1 MAHNRHFG
9 WKYSH
14 FGEDTKGHDVKAFG
28 DTTGK
33 YILWDASANK
43 FFILGDLD
51 LNGTALTVTAAE
63 LNLLDNTD
71 RIVKVAKVAL
81 AAADT
86 EGGVFSWQNNEGA
99 SIIVQRVILDVTT
112 AASAACTIDVGTTD
126 TSATTSSNNLIDGLD
141 VHSAAGVFDNIED
154 NGGAEG
160 SGATKQKLAN
170 GKWVTASKASGAAA
184 GLVGFAYI
192 EYVVI

>member
-1 MAHNRHFG
+1 MIIVAHNRHFG
-9 WKYSH
+9 YKYSH

-28 DTTGK
+28 DESGK
-33 YILWDASANK
+33 YFEWDADEGK
-43 FFILGDLD
+43 FGI
-51 LNGTALTVTAAE
+51 NGVDITPVS
-63 LNLLDNTD
+63 

-99 SIIVQRVILDVTT
+99 SIIIQRIILDVTT
-112 AASAACTIDVGTTD
+112 KATEACTIDVGTTD
-126 TSATTSSNNLIDGLD
+126 TGATTSSNNLIDGLD

-170 GKWVTASKASGAAA
+170 GKWVTASKAIGATA
-184 GLVGFAYI
+184 GLAGFAYI
-192 EYVVI
+192 EYIVI